1 MLIYSYNLP
10 TQNEEFTSVW
20 MRFILNQPAFAL
32 MVTFCCKIRLKLTV
46 AEVTKCM
53 NSYLPLF
60 YLDVIIYPCPNPDA

>member
-1 MLIYSYNLP
+1 MVIYSDNLP

-60 YLDVIIYPCPNPDA
+60 YLDVIIYPSPNPDA